1 MYNRDY
7 LSHNN
12 ASKEGEYANDNAY
25 SSSSNVGTRSDL
37 MAFLKSTYQL
47 FASSLLAATAGAYIG
62 LDMVSVI
69 ASWYWGLVILEF
81 VFLFGLYAVKDKPG
95 INLAVLF
102 GFTFLS
108 GLTITPLL
116 ASVFMMP
123 GGAAI
128 VAQAFLM
135 TSVAFG
141 GISMF
146 AMTTKRDFSSMGKM
160 LFIAVIILIVGS
172 LSNIFFQSP
181 ILQLAIAGVSALV
194 FSAFILYDTQQII
207 KGGFSTPIEAAIAL
221 YIDFLNLFVALL
233 QILAAF
239 SSNDD

>member
-7 LSHNN
+7 LSQ
-12 ASKEGEYANDNAY
+12 E
-25 SSSSNVGTRSDL
+25 SSQYKSQDSSRAEL
-37 MAFLKSTYQL
+37 MSFLKATYQL
-47 FASSLLAATAGAYIG
+47 FAGSLLAATAGAYIG
-62 LDMVSVI
+62 LDMVAII

-81 VFLFGLYAVKDKPG
+81 ILLFALYAVKNKPG

-116 ASVFMMP
+116 SKILMMP
-123 GGAAI
+123 AGASI

-160 LFIAVIILIVGS
+160 LFIALIILIVGS
-172 LSNIFFQSP
+172 ISNIFFQSP
-181 ILQLAIAGVSALV
+181 ILQLGIAGVGALL

-207 KGGFSTPIEAAIAL
+207 KGGFETPIEAAIAL
-221 YIDFLNLFVALL
+221 YLDFFNLFVSLL
-233 QILAAF
+233 QIF
-239 SSNDD
+239 GIMNNDD